1 VVTKKKSFNNL
12 SLPPPKNIFLV
23 LEIYFLVSVRTIFKN
38 LRKFSEK
45 YLGGKAIIFGG
56 SKVRF
61 LKLIEKIFRKSLVVV
76 SGFLGVRTI
85 F

>member
-56 SKVRF
+56 SK
-61 LKLIEKIFRKSLVVV
+61 
-76 SGFLGVRTI
+76 
-85 F
+85 